1 MAKEHHYIDFDEY
14 IRQGEPAQREAAY
27 AWSTAIGLQA
37 VDGLTTSEYL
47 NDLAR
52 RNIEGE
58 LTMDQVDTLL
68 DSYYES
74 KAARDAHD
82 EDKNEADKASRNIKK
97 ILSVKTVDF
106 TANGFISLHRRI
118 FEGIFK
124 HAGQLRDYDITKKEW
139 VLEGDTVNYLNWEDL
154 RRALDYDIKQER
166 EFSYKGLAQDDLIT
180 HIASF
185 VSGLWQIHAFGEGNT
200 RTTAVFTIQYLRS
213 IGFDVENDQF
223 AKHSW
228 YFRNALVRANYKNAV
243 KGIDYSPIYLERF
256 FRNLLLGEQWD
267 LRNRYLHVHPT
278 EEWSV
283 QPNLAEPTP
292 PTSTPTSTP
301 TSSHVNRLKPNSKFY
316 TKNEN
321 IIQLVRV
328 IGTEELSIKE
338 MMELKGLKDRKNFIE
353 YHLNPAISEGFIRLL
368 YPDKPRHPR
377 QKYLLTE
384 KGVLLY
390 KEIMTQPIETTA
402 RGVVPKA

>member
-1 MAKEHHYIDFDEY
+1 MAKEQHYLDFDEY

-58 LTMDQVDTLL
+58 LTMDQVDKLL

-74 KAARDAHD
+74 KASREAHD
-82 EDKNEADKASRNIKK
+82 DDKNEADKASRNIKK

-118 FEGIFK
+118 FEGVFK

-213 IGFDVENDQF
+213 IGFDMENDLF

-243 KGIDYSPIYLERF
+243 KGIDYSPIYLQRF

-267 LRNRYLHVHPT
+267 LRNRYLYVHPSK
-278 EEWSV
+278 EWSV
-283 QPNLAEPTP
+283 QPNLAEPK
-292 PTSTPTSTP
+292 STRTSTP
-301 TSSHVNRLKPNSKFY
+301 TSSPINRLNPNSKYY

-328 IGTEELSIKE
+328 IGAEELSIKE

-353 YHLNPAISEGFIRLL
+353 YHLNPAISEGFVCLL

-377 QKYLLTE
+377 QKYLLTA
-384 KGVLLY
+384 KGVMLY
-390 KEIMTQPIETTA
+390 KEIMTQP
-402 RGVVPKA
+402 

>member
-1 MAKEHHYIDFDEY
+1 MAKEQHYIDFDEY

-74 KAARDAHD
+74 KAAREAHD
-82 EDKNEADKASRNIKK
+82 DDKNEADKASRNIKK

-106 TANGFISLHRRI
+106 TTNGFISLHRRI
-118 FEGIFK
+118 FEGVFK
-124 HAGQLRDYDITKKEW
+124 HAGQLRDYDTTKKEW

-213 IGFDVENDQF
+213 IGFDVENDLF

-283 QPNLAEPTP
+283 QPNLADPTNTGQAP
-292 PTSTPTSTP
+292 EQVPEQVPEQARDLFHTNNP
-301 TSSHVNRLKPNSKFY
+301 
-316 TKNEN
+316 
-321 IIQLVRV
+321 LVIELIKV
-328 IGTEELSIKE
+328 LGYEELSISQL
-338 MMELKGLKDRKNFIE
+338 MEKTGLKHRPNFIE
-353 YHLNPAISEGFIRLL
+353 YHLNPAISEGFVRLL
-368 YPDKPRHPR
+368 YPDTPRHPR
-377 QKYLLTE
+377 QKYLLTA
-384 KGVLLY
+384 KGVMLY
-390 KEIMTQPIETTA
+390 KEIMTQP
-402 RGVVPKA
+402 